1 MGTRKTQPINYAG
14 MAQNVQNERKANNQ
28 PQPPVAVPEPA
39 PAISEKKQSRPV
51 SASNIFTAQMTF
63 RASPE
68 QRDFLKRLAL
78 DNHTTVGDI
87 IRWYI
92 DSLANGSIK
101 YMG

>member
-1 MGTRKTQPINYAG
+1 MGNRKTEPINYAG
-14 MAQNVQNERKANNQ
+14 MAQSVQKERKANNQ
-28 PQPPVAVPEPA
+28 PQPSVGIPEPA
-39 PAISEKKQSRPV
+39 ATISEKKQPRAV

-92 DSLANGSIK
+92 DSLANGTIK